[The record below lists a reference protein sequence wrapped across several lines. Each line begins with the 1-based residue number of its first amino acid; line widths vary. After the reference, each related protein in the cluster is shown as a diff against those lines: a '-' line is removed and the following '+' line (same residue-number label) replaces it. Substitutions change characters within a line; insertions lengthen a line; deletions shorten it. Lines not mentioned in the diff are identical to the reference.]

1 MCVCWASIRARPA
14 CSIARV
20 KPVPTDALTE
30 PRNGVPNFAV
40 QVEVL
45 PGVLAADVPL
55 APGMTAEGYVQ
66 TRDRKPLPFLL

>member
-1 MCVCWASIRARPA
+1 M
-14 CSIARV
+14 
-20 KPVPTDALTE
+20 PTDALTE